1 MHLFLCPKLPGE
13 ATHEFSM
20 TTLLV
25 FALAL
30 PWLIIVFGCWFGYQM
45 VRQHGRILL
54 SLEALEKGFQGG
66 LSEPPRPASTALNG
80 LPLGSNAPDFE
91 LPDLSGA
98 LHGLSA
104 FRGRPV
110 LLIFF
115 NPACSFC
122 MSMMPELRT
131 FPPEGE
137 SGKPVPL
144 VITTGEAEL
153 NRQLFQTHGI
163 ACPVLVQ
170 NDMEVAA
177 QYQVNGTPVGYL
189 VDETGIV
196 ASELAMGAV
205 ALMALATSPTPQA
218 EPGPDRGRPA
228 EPAARGNK
236 PLNRSRLNRSGLKAG
251 TPAPNFRLPSLDG
264 EEWALEDFRGR
275 RVLLVFSDPG
285 CGPCE
290 LLAPQLERVH
300 RERKDVLVLMV
311 SRQDADTNRLKV
323 AKLGLTLLVVL
334 QRNWEVSLQYAT
346 FATPVGY
353 LIDERGVLVSD
364 LAEGS
369 DAILA
374 LAARQRAPSNGAKL
388 HTASPL

>member
-1 MHLFLCPKLPGE
+1 
-13 ATHEFSM
+13 M

-25 FALAL
+25 FAIAL
-30 PWLIIVFGCWFGYQM
+30 PWLLIVFGCWLGYQL

-54 SLEALEKGFQGG
+54 SLEALENGFRGG
-66 LSEPPRPASTALNG
+66 LTEPSDPASTALNG
-80 LPLGSNAPDFE
+80 LPSGSIAPDFE

-98 LHGLSA
+98 LHRLSA

-122 MSMMPELRT
+122 MSMLPELKS
-131 FPPEGE
+131 FAPESE
-137 SGKPVPL
+137 NGKPMPL
-144 VITTGEAEL
+144 VLSTGEAET

-163 ACPVLVQ
+163 ECPVLLQ
-170 NDMEVAA
+170 KDRELAA
-177 QYQVNGTPVGYL
+177 QYRAHGTPVGYL
-189 VDETGIV
+189 IDEEGTV
-196 ASELAMGAV
+196 ASELAMGAA
-205 ALMALATSPTPQA
+205 ALMALATSPAPQA
-218 EPGPDRGRPA
+218 TPEPNRNRPA
-228 EPAARGNK
+228 ELAARGNK
-236 PLNRSRLNRSGLKAG
+236 PINKSRLNRSGLRAG

-264 EEWALEDFRGR
+264 DDLALEDFRGR
-275 RVLLVFSDPG
+275 RVLLVFTDPG

-290 LLAPQLERVH
+290 LLAPHLERVH

-311 SRQDADTNRLKV
+311 SRQDAETNRQKV
-323 AKLGLTLLVVL
+323 AKLGLTFLVVL

-353 LIDERGVLVSD
+353 LIDERGVLGSD
-364 LAEGS
+364 VAEGS

-374 LAARQRAPSNGAKL
+374 LAGSQSASSNDARL
-388 HTASPL
+388 HAESPL